1 MEYTTK
7 GLKRYITWAADAQGT
22 NLAVACRDKWDV
34 GTPNNSMPG
43 IKIGV
48 KYSTGGV
55 SMKVN
60 YRGGIL
66 FVITIKFILFN
77 YALIIWCR
85 GMIRRVLCTWVL
97 ALSVKGAYIL
107 TLSRSPFSWIKTVK
121 FYCCRFIVQETSP

>member
-55 SMKVN
+55 SMKGN

-66 FVITIKFILFN
+66 FVTTIKFILFN

-85 GMIRRVLCTWVL
+85 VMMSRVFFTWVF
-97 ALSVKGAYIL
+97 ALSVKGDYIL
-107 TLSRSPFSWIKTVK
+107 TLSSSPLSWIKTLK
-121 FYCCRFIVQETSP
+121 F